1 MCKFC
6 IQHGDGKKWY
16 LSGKNYIKKLAASNG
31 RESFITDFFKNYE
44 YNYRKNVYKV
54 DIANRL
60 PFIRKYAEIKVRN
73 YFTEKHAGQ
82 VVSLEDAISICG
94 LAGRVSVIECPCRK
108 YLYNKKEKECI
119 LFGTTAEIVENLP
132 EFSHLTDLGSEDSAE
147 LLESIEAKGKI
158 HTIWTFITPY
168 IGAICN
174 CDKMECLMFHL
185 KNQYKIAETI
195 REGHEKALINQT
207 LCIGCGAC
215 QKICQ
220 FKAITINEKKAKV
233 GDNCYGCGVC
243 RGFCPNGAIQLTPRV
258 KFGVSQINPNPNK
271 PSY

>member
-6 IQHGDGKKWY
+6 IQHGEGKKWY
-16 LSGKNYIKKLAASNG
+16 LASKNYIKKLATSNG
-31 RESFITDFFKNYE
+31 RESFIKDFFKNYE
-44 YNYRKNVYKV
+44 RNYKNSVYKV

-73 YFTEKHAGQ
+73 YFTQKHAGQ
-82 VVSLEDAISICG
+82 VVSLEDAVSICG

-108 YLYNKKEKECI
+108 YLFNKKEKECI

-132 EFSHLTDLGSEDSAE
+132 EFSHLSDLGSEDAAE
-147 LLESIEAKGKI
+147 LLKSVEAKGKI

-185 KNQYKIAETI
+185 KNRYNIAEI
-195 REGHEKALINQT
+195 ILEGHEIAIINQT

-220 FKAITINEKKAKV
+220 FGAIVIDRKKATINN
-233 GDNCYGCGVC
+233 NCCGCGIC
-243 RGFCPNGAIQLTPRV
+243 RGFCPMKGIQMMPRI
-258 KFGVSQINPNPNK
+258 KI
-271 PSY
+271 